1 MSRRGKP
8 SRMYSDNATTFK
20 GSDRELRFI
29 HQEVIKSELFKNF
42 ISNCADNNVEWH
54 FIPPRSPH
62 VGGIWEAGI
71 KSMKFH
77 FKRIIGQS
85 LFTYEEMYTCLTLI
99 EACLNSRPI
108 TPLSLNPDDLSPL
121 TPGHFLIGTA
131 LTAPAEPD
139 VTEINIHRL
148 DQWQKM
154 QQVRQHFWKR
164 WSREYIVELQ
174 QRSKWATSTR
184 PAAVGDIVIVHED
197 NIPPLCWSLGR
208 IEAVHPGRDGKVRTV
223 SVRTKSG
230 VVKRSVHK
238 LSPLPV

>member
-1 MSRRGKP
+1 MVEEIF
-8 SRMYSDNATTFK
+8 A
-20 GSDRELRFI
+20 
-29 HQEVIKSELFKNF
+29 
-42 ISNCADNNVEWH
+42 IS
-54 FIPPRSPH
+54 
-62 VGGIWEAGI
+62 
-71 KSMKFH
+71 
-77 FKRIIGQS
+77 
-85 LFTYEEMYTCLTLI
+85 CLTLI

-108 TPLSLNPDDLSPL
+108 TPLSSNPDDLSPL

-131 LTAPAEPD
+131 LTAPAESD

-148 DQWQKM
+148 DQWQKI

-208 IEAVHPGRDGKVRTV
+208 IEAVQPGRDGKSDVHAAEV
-223 SVRTKSG
+223 DLDVKLLVDVHAAEVDL
-230 VVKRSVHK
+230 VVKLLVDDVHAA
-238 LSPLPV
+238 

>member
-1 MSRRGKP
+1 
-8 SRMYSDNATTFK
+8 
-20 GSDRELRFI
+20 
-29 HQEVIKSELFKNF
+29 
-42 ISNCADNNVEWH
+42 
-54 FIPPRSPH
+54 
-62 VGGIWEAGI
+62 
-71 KSMKFH
+71 MKFH

-108 TPLSLNPDDLSPL
+108 VITPLSSNPDDLSPL

-148 DQWQKM
+148 DQWQKI